1 MRFTVFTPT
10 YDRAHTLDR
19 VYSSLCKQTFT
30 DFEWVIVDDGSTD
43 GTADLVAGWRK
54 ENLFPINYEKQSNQ
68 GKHIA
73 VNRGAQL
80 ARGELFLIADSDDS
94 FPSDALQV
102 FHESWAEIPESER
115 QNYTGVTGLCV
126 DPSDKIVGDKF
137 PLDVF
142 DSTPADCFY
151 RHGITG
157 EKWGCHRTDVIRQF
171 PFPALQGF
179 RFFAEGIIWNAIG
192 RVYKTRYINQIV
204 RIYYSDSG
212 NQLTNSS
219 PFATSPSRIFYAMSL
234 DADIDY
240 LTVAPWI
247 MFKIAAQGVRFSC
260 HQRDNL
266 MVQFSRLSKW
276 RAKFIWFA
284 ALPVGFALFMIDC
297 RQI

>member
-19 VYSSLCKQTFT
+19 VYSSLCTQTFT

-43 GTADLVAGWRK
+43 GTAVWWLAGK
-54 ENLFPINYEKQSNQ
+54 ENIFPIYYEKQSNQ

-94 FPSDALQV
+94 FPSDALQI
-102 FHESWAEIPESER
+102 FHEAWDEISKSDR
-115 QNYTGVTGLCV
+115 KHYTGVTGLCV
-126 DPSDKIVGDKF
+126 DPSGKIVGDRF
-137 PLDVF
+137 PFDVF

-151 RHGITG
+151 RRGIKG
-157 EKWGCHRTDVIRQF
+157 EKWGFHRTDVIRKF
-171 PFPALQGF
+171 PFPELQGF

-204 RIYYSDSG
+204 RIYYNDSS

-219 PFATSPSRIFYAMSL
+219 PAATSPSRIFYAMSL

-266 MVQFSRLSKW
+266 LCNFHGYQNGAPNLSGL
-276 RAKFIWFA
+276 RRYQL
-284 ALPVGFALFMIDC
+284 ALLYL
-297 RQI
+297 